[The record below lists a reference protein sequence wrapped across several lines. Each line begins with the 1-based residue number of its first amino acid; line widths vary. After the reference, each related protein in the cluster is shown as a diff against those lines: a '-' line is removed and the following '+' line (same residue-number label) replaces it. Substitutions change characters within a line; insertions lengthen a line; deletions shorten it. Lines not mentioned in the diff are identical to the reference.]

1 MRDLSPDL
9 DFRDVMVVCET
20 PNVAVA
26 EYECTTRSSKTARVI
41 HRLFVGRIEC
51 ENGKIKLLSE
61 SINLVERGLAN
72 YTNGFADFKIPE
84 ERVA

>member
-9 DFRDVMVVCET
+9 DFRDVNVVCET